1 MAEIAGFRPEGV
13 VRQRFLHRGEPSDV
27 VLYALLAT
35 DPRPGP
41 WYRPS
46 DLARPGGGAL

>member
-1 MAEIAGFRPEGV
+1 MAERAGFRAEGI

-35 DPRPGP
+35 DV
-41 WYRPS
+41 
-46 DLARPGGGAL
+46 GGV

>member
-1 MAEIAGFRPEGV
+1 MELAVDPENAASRGVAERTGFRAEGL

-35 DPRPGP
+35 DVRRMG
-41 WYRPS
+41 
-46 DLARPGGGAL
+46 